1 MKLRYSCPALA
12 ALLFA
17 GAAAAQAPFTSGSTG
32 ADGAL
37 NLTTPGIVMFDPAGL
52 GLNPAGDN
60 VFNFTTINIANG
72 VTLKL
77 TNTLMRGKPVVF
89 LATGTVT
96 IAGQINLDGATAP
109 TLSSYGADWI
119 AQRFPSQPGPGG
131 FPGGIGARPGSSA
144 LPGLGPGGAPV
155 QTNTSC
161 NVGGAAASGTAGTGT
176 PAPTTYGNIQ
186 LFPLIG
192 GSGGSGGCVA
202 PSIVA
207 ADAAGGTGGAGG
219 GAIRIVSTTSISLT
233 GTISAAGGG
242 GGGGRS
248 GGTPGG
254 GGSGGAVNLIAPT
267 ISGNGVVTVPGGGN
281 GGYGFILLN
290 MTTNNFTGSL
300 SSGVVNKYPLIAPPL
315 PTASTVPT
323 VTVTS
328 VNGVSVAQPPLGAF
342 LTPDVTINAA
352 TAVTINISAVAVP
365 VGTVVQLNIAS
376 ELGADQN
383 VTCTPLAGTL
393 ASSTATC
400 SAAFPTSISRILAS
414 ASW

>member
-1 MKLRYSCPALA
+1 MKRRYICPAWA

-17 GAAAAQAPFTSGSTG
+17 GAAAAQTPFTSGSTG

-37 NLTTPGIVMFDPAGL
+37 NYTTPGTVLFDPANL

-60 VFNFTTINIANG
+60 VFQFTTINIGPN

-77 TNTLMRGKPVVF
+77 TSNLMRGKPVVF
-89 LATGTVT
+89 LATGNVT

-109 TLSSYGADWI
+109 TLSSFGADWI
-119 AQRFPSQPGPGG
+119 TQRVPSQPGPGG
-131 FPGGIGARPGSSA
+131 FPGGVGARPGSSA
-144 LPGLGPGGAPV
+144 SPGLGPGGAPV

-161 NVGGAAASGTAGTGT
+161 NVGGAAASGTAGTGI
-176 PAPTTYGNIQ
+176 PAPTTYGNTQ
-186 LFPLIG
+186 LVPLIG
-192 GSGGSGGCVA
+192 GSGGGGGCVA
-202 PSIVA
+202 PSIIA

-219 GAIRIVSTTSISLT
+219 GAIRIVSTTSIAVT
-233 GTISAAGGG
+233 GSITALGGG

-248 GGTPGG
+248 GGTTGG

-267 ISGNGVVTVPGGGN
+267 ISGNGVVNVSGGGN

-290 MTTNNFTGSL
+290 TAANNFTGSL
-300 SSGVVNKYPLIAPPL
+300 SSGLVTKTVLLAPPL

-323 VTVTS
+323 ITVTS
-328 VNGVSVAQPPLGAF
+328 VNGVSVAQPAQGAF

-352 TAVTINISAVAVP
+352 SAVTINISAVAVP
-365 VGTVVQLNIAS
+365 VGTVVQLNIVS

-383 VTCTPLAGTL
+383 VSCTPLAGTL

-400 SAAFPTSISRILAS
+400 SASFPTSVSRILAS